1 MINFLI
7 KLGIRLLITLVI
19 VSAALAGG
27 AYWIYENRLQMPLP
41 ISQEARYII
50 SAKSNLALISS
61 ELVDKGFFDY
71 PTAWT
76 WLAMARGQQKAHRIK
91 AGEYAIPV
99 GMTPQQLLDL
109 FVDGKTVQ
117 HVLTVPEGWTFRQL
131 LTALHNEP
139 SLTHKLK
146 GLDDKAVMTQLG
158 FPNQHPE
165 GRFYPNTYHFPLGM
179 SDIEFLQRAYH
190 MMAQQLKTAWEKRA
204 PDLILTSPDEALT
217 LASIVEKETA
227 VPSERPQIAGVFT
240 RRLKLGMRLQTDP
253 TVIYA
258 LGDAYDGNIHQQDL
272 LVDSPYNTYV
282 YKGLPPTPISLVGKE
297 ALNAALNPAAGDS
310 LYFVAKG
317 DGSGAHYFSAT
328 LGEHECA
335 VIEYQ
340 LKNKAPA
347 RFRSRCHE
355 SPHCGACRN
364 NSNSGI
370 SETRKPSQSA
380 LSFPKMR

>member
-7 KLGIRLLITLVI
+7 KLGIRLLMTLLV
-19 VSAALAGG
+19 VGGALAGG
-27 AYWIYENRLQMPLP
+27 AYWIYENRLQVPLP
-41 ISQEARYII
+41 ISQDARYII
-50 SAKSNLALISS
+50 SARSNLALISN

-71 PTAWT
+71 PSAWT
-76 WLAMARGQQKAHRIK
+76 WFAMARWQQKAHRIK

-109 FVDGKTVQ
+109 FVEGKTVQ

-146 GLDDKAVMTQLG
+146 GLDDKAVMAQLG

-165 GRFYPNTYHFPLGM
+165 GRFYPDTYHFPLGM

-190 MMAQQLKTAWEKRA
+190 IMAQQLKTAWEKRA
-204 PDLILTSPDEALT
+204 PDVILNTPDEALT

-258 LGDAYDGNIHQQDL
+258 LGEAYDGNIHQQDL
-272 LVDSPYNTYV
+272 LVNSPYNTYV
-282 YKGLPPTPISLVGKE
+282 YKGLPPTPIALVGKE

-317 DGSGAHYFSAT
+317 DGSHYFSAT

-364 NSNSGI
+364 NSSSNLGD
-370 SETRKPSQSA
+370 TRKPTQSA
-380 LSFPKMR
+380 LGFPKMR